1 VGLHGRVLEE
11 VNGIGDPPVSQVAM
25 GVAGRRQDVV
35 DPDRVLDQLNDLPT
49 AIREE
54 RLPFLDAPGRQTS
67 PRVARA
73 EKLGQVGP
81 VERDEV
87 PDLLPERL
95 RDGDRWPARI
105 GQRRA

>member
-1 VGLHGRVLEE
+1 
-11 VNGIGDPPVSQVAM
+11 
-25 GVAGRRQDVV
+25 V

-87 PDLLPERL
+87 PDLLPKRL
-95 RDGDRWPARI
+95 HDGDPLARLHRPEAGVTRRNHERAEILARHRAPARAPLV
-105 GQRRA
+105 RP